1 MLNYSEIE
9 KENRNLINYGEMLQL
24 LFDNFLRLS
33 LDHPMDVVSAKGIV
47 TSLVSYDV
55 FPLTPDLPHVPENI
69 FLCQPIKRTETIESN
84 VNSTRITNNQFL
96 KYTSFII
103 MILVVLRG
111 NG

>member
-1 MLNYSEIE
+1 
-9 KENRNLINYGEMLQL
+9 MLQL

-103 MILVVLRG
+103 MILVVLRS